1 MAVTVADLSLQ
12 SAQGVERNKA
22 SAKCQ
27 KHSQQPTYSEL
38 TPSSARC
45 LQSCPPQSSS
55 IRPTGPVLLRLR
67 PDRSCAAS
75 SELRRPNTI
84 PDPAQASVRCVLV

>member
-27 KHSQQPTYSEL
+27 KHSQRI
-38 TPSSARC
+38 A
-45 LQSCPPQSSS
+45 
-55 IRPTGPVLLRLR
+55 
-67 PDRSCAAS
+67 
-75 SELRRPNTI
+75 N
-84 PDPAQASVRCVLV
+84 

>member
-22 SAKCQ
+22 VCEMSEA
-27 KHSQQPTYSEL
+27 QPTYSEL

-84 PDPAQASVRCVLV
+84 PDPAQASVRYVLV